1 MTCKDCLHYEA
12 CKGTYFAL
20 EERIIDKDSFDNEH
34 YTCPNFTDHSKWMH
48 LPCKVGDTVYYITG
62 IHNQLIK
69 SATIKEITFDQ
80 NEIVSLFVTDE
91 DGMSFENDI
100 DVFYLSYKEAEKAL
114 ED

>member
-1 MTCKDCLHYEA
+1 M
-12 CKGTYFAL
+12 
-20 EERIIDKDSFDNEH
+20 
-34 YTCPNFTDHSKWMH
+34 
-48 LPCKVGDTVYYITG
+48 PCKAGDITG

-80 NEIVSLFVTDE
+80 NEVISLFVTDE
-91 DGMSFENDI
+91 NGMSFENDI

>member
-1 MTCKDCLHYEA
+1 MGMAKS
-12 CKGTYFAL
+12 TYYFELSKTNVVA
-20 EERIIDKDSFDNEH
+20 ERNKE
-34 YTCPNFTDHSKWMH
+34 
-48 LPCKVGDTVYYITG
+48 L
-62 IHNQLIK
+62 